1 MILTEDQ
8 VVKSKIFKA
17 VLEQAKALSEEASQC
32 DELRSKLQDCHSK
45 IQSLQRDRSE
55 VQQQFKT
62 TLDELKFENS
72 RITA

>member
-32 DELRSKLQDCHSK
+32 DELRTKLQDCHSK
-45 IQSLQRDRSE
+45 IQSLQRDRAE

-62 TLDELKFENS
+62 SLDELKFENS